1 METTSLKLELLPIG
15 EDALAKDAAKPAA
28 PAPELRL
35 DMPAPKRATPGV
47 EVVGEAPAPA
57 LADPDATGDRFLKE
71 ATKQYI
77 EGHVDSPLWDRALAQ
92 ANGDKEQAT
101 PIYLAARATALRVL
115 DREIRAKNLRAIQ
128 VADQNAAAAARPR
141 PRPKA
146 DDVYDR
152 ESSPQR
158 SSVNYKVVGAVA
170 GSVAVVALAVWLFVG
185 LRGNDVSADAPTRV
199 ATVVRPAGPTAE
211 EKAAAKAEHEKRE
224 QAVFMAKIAE
234 LNETKNWNVLVL
246 YANEWTRREPANPA
260 AWTQLSIGYAN
271 LRQFADA
278 QNAATQAVKLAPQ
291 DPRVLRNLGQ
301 LSMAANKPEEA
312 LLAYEG
318 AAALDE
324 RDAESL
330 VQSGILHA
338 RLGHLPEAQRAI
350 DKALV
355 IVPEDP
361 QSQCLRNLLA
371 QRSRAP
377 KDAGPARASAAS
389 ASPCSELIDVAPT
402 VAVAESSPAKTA
414 RPQPRR

>member
-115 DREIRAKNLRAIQ
+115 DREIRAKNLRAVQ
-128 VADQNAAAAARPR
+128 AADHHATTAARPR

-146 DDVYDR
+146 DDVYDQ
-152 ESSPQR
+152 EPSPRR
-158 SSVNYKVVGAVA
+158 SGVNYKVVGAV
-170 GSVAVVALAVWLFVG
+170 GGTFAVVALGVWLFVG
-185 LRGNDVSADAPTRV
+185 LRGNDAAAVAPVKV
-199 ATVVRPAGPTAE
+199 AAVQPAGPTAE

-224 QAVFMAKIAE
+224 QAVFMAKIGE

-260 AWTQLSIGYAN
+260 AWTQLSIGYTN

-377 KDAGPARASAAS
+377 KDAAPARAAAAS